1 MAHACES
8 CKHACRY
15 LYVFG
20 VQVSR
25 FAISFSTG
33 TVAFAFIFG
42 NSLREVYESLVWL
55 FGVNPYDAGLFSY
68 CTVFVGSLSGN
79 CLVNWIHFQVCRYP
93 ADDSS
98 IVLYLEP
105 IQYF

>member
-1 MAHACES
+1 MS
-8 CKHACRY
+8 SMHACRY

-55 FGVNPYDAGLFSY
+55 FGVNPYDAGAHRIALQ
-68 CTVFVGSLSGN
+68 VLDLFVGIVRSNRHIFRSAG
-79 CLVNWIHFQVCRYP
+79 ICRYY
-93 ADDSS
+93 AN
-98 IVLYLEP
+98 V
-105 IQYF
+105 